1 MGRELNFDLKI
12 IYPCTQHHAALRL
25 EAGLSIS
32 KQQALIKNSW
42 GFFVFVFN
50 FLYKGFYSV
59 VIVRNKLG

>member
-42 GFFVFVFN
+42 VFL
-50 FLYKGFYSV
+50 FLFL
-59 VIVRNKLG
+59 IFCTEDFIQW